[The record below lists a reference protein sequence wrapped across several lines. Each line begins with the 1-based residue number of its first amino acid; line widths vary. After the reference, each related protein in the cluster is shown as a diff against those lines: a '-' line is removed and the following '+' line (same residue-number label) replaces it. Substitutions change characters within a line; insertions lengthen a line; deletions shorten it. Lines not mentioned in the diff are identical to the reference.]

1 MGAARWTARTVV
13 ALALATTGSC
23 RDAPELL
30 EPPELEPLGP
40 APYQLTF
47 DPGREI
53 SPTWSASG
61 DEVIYVSEQ
70 IRLMPA
76 DVPIVGTPIDTV
88 FVIDTLRTSGVVRA
102 IPREGGVARKLFP
115 ILQPSSSSVPIGFA
129 VQSSTEQVAA
139 FTLLPPLDR
148 TLCGGI
154 APCNTDLASAS
165 PPRLASAVI
174 RTREPG
180 SAAPPAAD
188 RRLDVTFEG
197 RSFDTSQNPG
207 GIDGVWVVDRHPFQ
221 ERFNATG
228 RAPDRLSW
236 SPDGDRLVFSDGLG
250 LNTWNP
256 SSGAVTPIP
265 GTEDGVDP
273 AWSPTGEWIAFER
286 AVRGGVT
293 EETCQYELGGLCVEQ
308 RRTWTIPS
316 RSLALVRPDGSE
328 LRLLPE
334 GSRPA
339 WGAAGQRV
347 YYESGRRIW
356 SVGLDGQDAAPVPAT
371 AEGFEPAVSP
381 DGRWLAFTRTDSIRV
396 TPDIWIVELEP

>member
-1 MGAARWTARTVV
+1 MGAPKWTVGLV
-13 ALALATTGSC
+13 AALVLATIGGC

-47 DPGREI
+47 APGREI
-53 SPTWSASG
+53 SPSWSASG

-70 IRLMPA
+70 TRLQQVG
-76 DVPIVGTPIDTV
+76 VPIVGTPIDTV
-88 FVIDTLRTSGVVRA
+88 FVIDTLRTSGVVRV

-115 ILQPSSSSVPIGFA
+115 VLQPSSTSVPIGFA
-129 VQSSTEQVAA
+129 VQSSAEQVAA

-148 TLCGGI
+148 TLCGGV
-154 APCNTDLASAS
+154 APCNTDLATAS
-165 PPRLASAVI
+165 PPRLAAAVI
-174 RTREPG
+174 RVREPG
-180 SAAPPAAD
+180 AAVPPAAD
-188 RRLDVTFEG
+188 SRFDVTFEG
-197 RSFDTSQNPG
+197 RTFDTSRNPG
-207 GIDGVWVVDRHPFQ
+207 GVSGVWVVDRHPFQ

-228 RAPDRLSW
+228 RVPDRLSW
-236 SPDGDRLVFSDGLG
+236 SPDGDRLVFSDGIA
-250 LNTWNP
+250 LNIWNP

-286 AVRGGVT
+286 AVRGGAT

-339 WGAAGQRV
+339 WGAGGQRI
-347 YYESGRRIW
+347 YYESSRRIW

-396 TPDIWIVELEP
+396 APDIWIVELEP